1 MAHTDTTRAAA
12 RTAATAART
21 AAAAA
26 RTAEEV
32 AERVVAARA
41 KVRARFAAALD
52 VDSDVDSSPEHK
64 LDLPEQIAHKL
75 DLPEQIAHKLEI
87 ARKLEIL
94 TWNQALARAE
104 SDGVPRFWTC
114 DKFRNRYT
122 QRALGLAFNV
132 RTAPGAREGLL
143 SGAWPLKR
151 FVAMSPYELRPDL
164 WEPVFA
170 GLANRQLRRMA
181 PVPTTHDSPYACG
194 KCKSKKV
201 CMTQLQTRSAD
212 EPMTCFFFCQDCGKN
227 WKQ

>member
-1 MAHTDTTRAAA
+1 MKLVVVVDEAELARA
-12 RTAATAART
+12 
-21 AAAAA
+21 
-26 RTAEEV
+26 V
-32 AERVVAARA
+32 AGRVAGARA
-41 KVRARFAAALD
+41 KVRARYADALAGRETTRAAAE
-52 VDSDVDSSPEHK
+52 PE
-64 LDLPEQIAHKL
+64 PEPADADIVEL
-75 DLPEQIAHKLEI
+75 

-94 TWNQALARAE
+94 TWNQTLARAE
-104 SDGVPRFWTC
+104 ADLVPRFWTC
-114 DKFRNRYT
+114 DTFRNRYT

-132 RTAPGAREGLL
+132 RTAPGVRARLL
-143 SGAWPLKR
+143 AGDLPPKR
-151 FVAMSPYELRPDL
+151 FVAMTPYEVRPDI

-170 GLANRQLRRMA
+170 QLATKQLRRMA

>member
-52 VDSDVDSSPEHK
+52 FDGDVDSDVDSSPE
-64 LDLPEQIAHKL
+64 HKL